1 MSEDGVGGGGPTAP
15 AEEYHAM
22 HDWSSDEPLSFSV
35 VRAVSRFAGEEPES
49 LPPLY
54 DVIDPDALDTLFT
67 DRTGRNGSL
76 SFSLDAHDVTVY
88 ADGSIVVERADANY
102 PTGPSP

>member
-1 MSEDGVGGGGPTAP
+1 MSDDGVGGRGPTAS

-35 VRAVSRFAGEEPES
+35 VRAVSRLAEKEPEA

-54 DVIDPDALDTLFT
+54 DVVDPDSLDTLFT
-67 DRTGRNGSL
+67 DRTNRNGSL
-76 SFSLDAHDVTVY
+76 SFLLDGHEVTVY
-88 ADGSIVVERADANY
+88 ADGGIVVERADANY
-102 PTGPSP
+102 PSGPA